1 MLLDNGWKNWNI
13 ERDRVESVA
22 EHIYGTCILAIAIDS
37 EYKIEADLEKVVFML
52 VIHELEEIYIG
63 DLTPFDKISIEEK
76 RKIGKEAV
84 EKVLDGMLKQEEYVK
99 LTEEFNDG
107 VTNESRFAK
116 LCDKLECDI
125 QCKIYCEE
133 NCLSINKEE
142 NQIYLKNKFIDKLI
156 KQGANSISDLF
167 IENDR
172 NIFKGEEVEEIAN
185 YVKENNILKFRDGG
199 NKK

>member
-13 ERDRVESVA
+13 ERDRIESVA

-63 DLTPFDKISIEEK
+63 DLTPFDKISVEEK

-84 EKVLDGMLKQEEYVK
+84 EKVLDGMLKQEEYVN

-107 VTNESRFAK
+107 VTNEAKFAK
-116 LCDKLECDI
+116 LCDKLECNI

-133 NCLSINKEE
+133 NSLNIKNPKNQVHIQKESIG
-142 NQIYLKNKFIDKLI
+142 KLI

-172 NIFKGEEVEEIAN
+172 HIFQGEEIEEIAN
-185 YVKENNILKFRDGG
+185 YVKENNILDL
-199 NKK
+199 KK

>member
-1 MLLDNGWKNWNI
+1 MLLGNGWKNWNI
-13 ERDRVESVA
+13 SRDRVESVA

-63 DLTPFDKISIEEK
+63 DLTPFDNISIEEK

-84 EKVLDGMLKQEEYVK
+84 EKVLDGMLKQEEYVN

-107 VTNESRFAK
+107 LTNEAKFAK
-116 LCDKLECDI
+116 ICDKLECDI
-125 QCKIYCEE
+125 QSKIYCEE
-133 NCLSINKEE
+133 KCLDINKGE
-142 NQIYLKNKFIDKLI
+142 NQVYLKEEFIKKLI

-172 NIFKGEEVEEIAN
+172 NIFKGKEIEEIAK
-185 YVKENNILKFRDGG
+185 YVKENDILKLRDC
-199 NKK
+199 